1 MTATAPK
8 KLEIKTD
15 DGVCPA
21 HVYGA
26 DGAIRPGVILFPDA
40 GSVRPAM
47 DEVASRLAA
56 LGYVVLL
63 PHIFYRAGEYAPFD
77 PMTVFTNP
85 AERERLMTLVR
96 SLDLASAM
104 RDAGHFIRMLREQP
118 GVAPG
123 PLGAFG
129 YCIGGR
135 LTFATAGSYASE
147 IGAAAAIHGGGLA
160 NDAPDSPHLAA
171 TKIKASLYFGIADE
185 DPSCT
190 PEQQGKLVTAL
201 AGAHVQFTVDH
212 FKGRKHGFAVKD
224 FPVYDAAAHDTHWS
238 RIVELFKTSLRGA

>member
-1 MTATAPK
+1 MTASEARK
-8 KLEIKTD
+8 IEITTD

-21 HVYGA
+21 QVHGA
-26 DGAIRPGVILFPDA
+26 GGAGKPGVIFFPDA

-47 DEVASRLAA
+47 EAVASRLAA

-85 AERERLMTLVR
+85 PERDRLMALVR

-104 RDAGHFIRMLREQP
+104 RDAGHFIRALREQP
-118 GVAPG
+118 GVGPG

-135 LTFATAGSYASE
+135 LTFAAAGAYASE
-147 IGAAAAIHGGGLA
+147 IGAAAAIHGGSVA

-171 TKIKASLYFGIADE
+171 AKIKARLYFGIADE

-201 AGAHVQFTVDH
+201 ASAHVQFTVDH

-224 FPVYDAAAHDTHWS
+224 FPVYDEDAHDTHWA
-238 RIVELFKTSLRGA
+238 RIVELFESALRAR

>member
-1 MTATAPK
+1 MTATEPK
-8 KLEIKTD
+8 QLEISTD

-21 HVYGA
+21 HLHGA
-26 DGAIRPGVILFPDA
+26 DGAPRPGVLLFPDA

-47 DEVASRLAA
+47 DAAARRLAA

-77 PMTVFTNP
+77 PMTVFTDP

-104 RDAGHFIRMLREQP
+104 RDAGHFIRALREQP

-135 LTFATAGSYASE
+135 LTFAAAGAYASE
-147 IGAAAAIHGGGLA
+147 IGAAAIIHGGGLA
-160 NDAPDSPHLAA
+160 TDAPDSPHLAA
-171 TKIKASLYFGIADE
+171 AKITANLYLGIADE
-185 DPSCT
+185 DSSCT
-190 PEQQGKLVTAL
+190 PAQQGQLVTAL
-201 AGAHVQFTVDH
+201 AGAHVRFTVDH
-212 FKGRKHGFAVKD
+212 FKGRKHGFAVAD
-224 FPVYDAAAHDTHWS
+224 FPVFDPAAHDVHWS
-238 RIVELFKTSLRGA
+238 RIVELFAASLRAA